1 MFNID
6 FQIQNAVQRNC
17 FFSMYASFFIKNT
30 LSVAQTICI
39 CAGFWAFLD
48 LIVRQIKQLYRII
61 QKFIYA
67 TD

>member
-17 FFSMYASFFIKNT
+17 FFSMCASFFIKNA
-30 LSVAQTICI
+30 LSVAQTVYI